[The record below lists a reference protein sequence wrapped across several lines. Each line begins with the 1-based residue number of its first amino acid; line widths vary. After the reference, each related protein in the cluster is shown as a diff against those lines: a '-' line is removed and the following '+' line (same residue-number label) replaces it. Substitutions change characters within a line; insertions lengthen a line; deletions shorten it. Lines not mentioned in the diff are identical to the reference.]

1 MYSTTINSYK
11 LNFFKNYKSKISNF
25 DNNIKFYFEKIRG
38 NFFFINVPESNFYLI
53 NNFPN
58 IEIKNKLESNK
69 LYTSMI
75 KFIAFIENLKRQKFL
90 IKSYNKLFLASSSSK
105 KYFFFFLEK
114 KDLIYKL
121 NINIPIKIILKNFNF
136 EYYLKK
142 IKLQQLSNTI
152 NTDFKLQF
160 NKKVFLNSLKKFKF
174 SYYVKTIFLNKNYKK
189 KIWLEKF
196 SYIKKKYTKPYSL
209 LYKNKYLIKK
219 IKKFNFKSYYKNFI
233 IFANF
238 SKKSKNNL
246 INLINKSFFVQY

>member
-1 MYSTTINSYK
+1 MVLIVQQHMNL
-11 LNFFKNYKSKISNF
+11 LNKSQV
-25 DNNIKFYFEKIRG
+25 
-38 NFFFINVPESNFYLI
+38 FFIFLVLLKPMVLI
-53 NNFPN
+53 WYF
-58 IEIKNKLESNK
+58 
-69 LYTSMI
+69 
-75 KFIAFIENLKRQKFL
+75 QKVV
-90 IKSYNKLFLASSSSK
+90 N
-105 KYFFFFLEK
+105 
-114 KDLIYKL
+114 
-121 NINIPIKIILKNFNF
+121 
-136 EYYLKK
+136 YLKK

-209 LYKNKYLIKK
+209 LYKKKYLIKK